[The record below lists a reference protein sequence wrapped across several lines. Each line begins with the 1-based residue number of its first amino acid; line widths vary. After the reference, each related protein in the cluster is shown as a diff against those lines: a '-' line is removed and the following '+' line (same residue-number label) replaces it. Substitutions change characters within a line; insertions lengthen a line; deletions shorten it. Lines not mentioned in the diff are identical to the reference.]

1 MLKLKQAAAGNEGDS
16 HSDDEGIQ
24 FVNKWDNQDNIGIS
38 QGLGTIQW
46 VTEGGNIYMTIKTR
60 HGQTEQKTIP
70 LQKITDFQPF
80 MEERKEEPS
89 MFDRLNSDFN
99 MSPHEI
105 FNRFILSSRFPQH
118 TTDSGDEHESP
129 SMNDPMND
137 PMHDTLYDTLYGVT
151 SSGERLTTPQKRQ
164 SSKKQKSLKI
174 NKNRKNQTP
183 HKRKESARQR
193 SRTERTEKP
202 YGNKIRAV

>member
-1 MLKLKQAAAGNEGDS
+1 MLKLKPDICENGGDIY
-16 HSDDEGIQ
+16 DEGIQ

-46 VTEGGNIYMTIKTR
+46 VTEGGNIYMTFKTR

-70 LQKITDFQPF
+70 IKKITDFQSF

-105 FNRFILSSRFPQH
+105 FNPFILSSRYPQH
-118 TTDSGDEHESP
+118 TSITTDSGDQHENP
-129 SMNDPMND
+129 SAN
-137 PMHDTLYDTLYGVT
+137 DTLNCVT
-151 SSGERLTTPQKRQ
+151 GISSGERLATQQQKTGRI
-164 SSKKQKSLKI
+164 KGKQKSFKI
-174 NKNRKNQTP
+174 NKNRKKQTP
-183 HKRKESARQR
+183 HKRKKSPRQR
-193 SRTERTEKP
+193 SRTERIEKP
-202 YGNKIRAV
+202 YGNEIKAL

>member
-1 MLKLKQAAAGNEGDS
+1 MLKFKRDICENGG
-16 HSDDEGIQ
+16 HDEGIQ

-70 LQKITDFQPF
+70 IKKITDFQSF

-105 FNRFILSSRFPQH
+105 FNPFILSSRFPQH

-129 SMNDPMND
+129 SANHTLNDPMND
-137 PMHDTLYDTLYGVT
+137 PMYDTLYGVT
-151 SSGERLTTPQKRQ
+151 GRSSGGRLAKQKGGQ
-164 SSKKQKSLKI
+164 PSKKQKSFKI
-174 NKNRKNQTP
+174 NKNRKKQTP
-183 HKRKESARQR
+183 HKRKKSPRQR
-193 SRTERTEKP
+193 SRTERIEKP
-202 YGNKIRAV
+202 YGNEIKAL

>member
-1 MLKLKQAAAGNEGDS
+1 MLKFKATRREDGG
-16 HSDDEGIQ
+16 DDEGIQ
-24 FVNKWDNQDNIGIS
+24 FVNKCDNQDNIGIS

-70 LQKITDFQPF
+70 IKKITDFQSF

-105 FNRFILSSRFPQH
+105 FNPFILSSRFPQH

-129 SMNDPMND
+129 SANHTLNDTMNDTM
-137 PMHDTLYDTLYGVT
+137 YDTLYGGR
-151 SSGERLTTPQKRQ
+151 SSGGRLAKQKGGQ
-164 SSKKQKSLKI
+164 PSKKQKSFKI
-174 NKNRKNQTP
+174 NKNRKKQTP
-183 HKRKESARQR
+183 HKRKKSPRQR
-193 SRTERTEKP
+193 SRTERIEKP
-202 YGNKIRAV
+202 YGNEIKAL

>member
-1 MLKLKQAAAGNEGDS
+1 MLKLKPDICENGG
-16 HSDDEGIQ
+16 HDEGIQ
-24 FVNKWDNQDNIGIS
+24 FVNKCDNQDNIGIS

-70 LQKITDFQPF
+70 IKKITDFQSF

-105 FNRFILSSRFPQH
+105 FNPFILSSRFPQH

-129 SMNDPMND
+129 SANHTLNDTMNDTM
-137 PMHDTLYDTLYGVT
+137 YDTLYGGR
-151 SSGERLTTPQKRQ
+151 SSGGRLAKQKGGQ
-164 SSKKQKSLKI
+164 PSKKQKSFKI
-174 NKNRKNQTP
+174 NKNRKKQTP
-183 HKRKESARQR
+183 HKRKKSPRQR
-193 SRTERTEKP
+193 SRTERIEKP
-202 YGNKIRAV
+202 YGNEIKAL

>member
-1 MLKLKQAAAGNEGDS
+1 MLKLKRDICENGG
-16 HSDDEGIQ
+16 HDEGIQ

-70 LQKITDFQPF
+70 IKKITDFQSF

-105 FNRFILSSRFPQH
+105 FNPFILSSRFPQH
-118 TTDSGDEHESP
+118 TTDSGVEHESP
-129 SMNDPMND
+129 SANDPMNA
-137 PMHDTLYDTLYGVT
+137 
-151 SSGERLTTPQKRQ
+151 SQQKRQ
-164 SSKKQKSLKI
+164 PSKKQKSFKI
-174 NKNRKNQTP
+174 NKNRKKHTP
-183 HKRKESARQR
+183 HKRKKSPRQR

-202 YGNKIRAV
+202 YGNDIRDLTL